1 MIDTT
6 KYTQLLIFKR
16 HWTLSV
22 AVGLGVLAIIIPVAL
37 GLPPVYRA
45 TANLRVERQ
54 MGTGSMASIVGGM
67 DLRMQ
72 TIKQDVLSRAQ
83 VIKLINDLNLYPTW
97 RESQP
102 LDVIIERVRKDIV
115 IQPQTMPVANG
126 PQAILSFTVS
136 YTGEDPQSAERASN
150 ALAAFYVA
158 QNGLLRTKSVSGALT
173 ALKSQVEDADKRVT
187 DATAKV
193 QDYIAKNPNSVPEAV
208 NRIGLELQRTAA
220 LISPKSTQESQYK
233 TRINELNTLI
243 VTENNKPIT
252 AATTQTPE
260 QQLAALIRER
270 DALLNEGK
278 TELWPAVKEKNRQIQ
293 ALRDSL
299 PASTRSAAV
308 SPVTDTPVANYER
321 QRAQLQKDLDE
332 VRGELAQLEQTQA
345 RLSAQLLTAPT
356 RNPQLDLLQ
365 SDLSIQ
371 REGYALIKKQYDQSA
386 SAEKTTRD
394 VDAEEFRIEEP
405 ARAPDKAY
413 GPNRINLII
422 LGLFLSLVAGI
433 GAAILRDQLD
443 TSFHTLDELRMFTQ
457 VPVLVSIPDIKTR
470 QQRVRQS
477 LVMTTTA
484 IVVLCVLGAVG
495 IGAYHYAQNHSG
507 ITRIVSR

>member
-16 HWTLSV
+16 HWTLAV
-22 AVGLGVLAIIIPVAL
+22 AVGLGVLAIIVPVAL

-54 MGTGSMASIVGGM
+54 VGTGSLASVVGGM

-72 TIKQDVLSRAQ
+72 TIKQDLLSRAQ
-83 VIKLINDLNLYPTW
+83 VIKLINDLNLYPAW

-115 IQPQTMPVANG
+115 IQPQMMPVANG

-136 YTGEDPQSAERASN
+136 YTGEDPQSAERAAN
-150 ALAAFYVA
+150 ALASFYVD
-158 QNGLLRTKSVSGALT
+158 QNGLLRTRSVDGALT
-173 ALKSQVEDADKRVT
+173 ALKSQADDANRRVN
-187 DATAKV
+187 DAAAKV
-193 QDYIAKNPNSVPEAV
+193 QDYIAKNPNSLPEAV
-208 NRIGLELQRTAA
+208 NRIAGELQRTTT
-220 LISPKSTQESQYK
+220 LISTKTGQESTYK

-243 VTENNKPIT
+243 VTENNRPIT
-252 AATTQTPE
+252 TATTQTPE
-260 QQLAALIRER
+260 QQLAALIKER
-270 DALLNEGK
+270 DALLAAGK
-278 TELWPAVKEKNRQIQ
+278 TELWPDVRTKNQQIQ
-293 ALRDSL
+293 ALRESL
-299 PASTRSAAV
+299 PAPTRSAAA
-308 SPVTDTPVANYER
+308 SPATDTPVANYER

-332 VRGELAQLEQTQA
+332 VRSELAQLEQTQA
-345 RLSAQLLTAPT
+345 KLSAQLLSAPT
-356 RNPQLDLLQ
+356 RNPQLEMLQ
-365 SDLSIQ
+365 SDLTLQ
-371 REGYALIKKQYDQSA
+371 REGYALIKKQYDQAA

-394 VDAEEFRIEEP
+394 LDAEEFRIEDP

-422 LGLFLSLVAGI
+422 LGLFLAVVAGI

-443 TSFHTLDELRMFTQ
+443 TSFHTLDELRTFTQ

-477 LVMTTTA
+477 LVMTTAA
-484 IVVLCVLGAVG
+484 IVILCVLGAVG
-495 IGAYHYAQNHSG
+495 VGAYHYAQNHSG